1 MLKLFQ
7 RNRIILSFCL
17 ITGLLQADT
26 ITLCLEEYKNYPY
39 QKIRSYKILYPGKIT
54 VKEYKGKYLI
64 LNKIDMEKY
73 LCGVLSKEMDSS
85 WPFEALKTQAVVSR
99 TYLLWKSKE
108 NRNSGL
114 PYDIKNSIYH
124 QTYGI
129 CKSQKIV
136 NAVNETKGEILIFN
150 GKVAK
155 VFFHACCG
163 GKTTLPFFV
172 WGGNY
177 SGIDAVNDPYCKNS
191 PYYKWERK
199 FSCNYLSKI
208 FGINNIK
215 EIEIIKRD
223 PSGRVEWLKL
233 KDEKGKTLK
242 LTGHKMRLLINE
254 KAGRVNFKNPK
265 VLPSTL
271 FNVKKEGLY
280 FIFKGRGY
288 GHGVGLCQWGAR
300 IMAEKGENYKKIL
313 HFFFPE
319 MEIKCL
325 EEKEEK

>member
-7 RNRIILSFCL
+7 RNRIIPLFCL
-17 ITGLLQADT
+17 ITGLLQGET
-26 ITLCLEEYKNYPY
+26 ITLCLGEYKNYPY
-39 QKIRSYKILYPGKIT
+39 QKIRSYKTLYPGKIT

-64 LNKIDMEKY
+64 LNRINMEKY
-73 LCGVLSKEMDSS
+73 LCGVLSKEMDSN

-114 PYDIKNSIYH
+114 PYDIKNSIYQ

-136 NAVNETKGEILIFN
+136 NAVNETKGEILVFN

-177 SGIDAVNDPYCKNS
+177 SGIDAVSDPYCKNS

-199 FSCNYLSKI
+199 FSRSYLSKI

-215 EIEIIKRD
+215 EIKIIKRD

-233 KDEKGKTLK
+233 ENEKDKTSK
-242 LTGHKMRLLINE
+242 LTGHKMRLLINK

-271 FNVKKEGLY
+271 FNVKKEGIY

-300 IMAEKGENYKKIL
+300 IMAEKGKNYKEIL
-313 HFFFPE
+313 HFFFPR
-319 MEIKCL
+319 MQIKYL
-325 EEKEEK
+325 EKEMQ